1 MGLTITEKEH
11 WKDRIARR
19 IDKRIEA
26 IFAEEPN
33 LEDRI
38 QREAR
43 QRALSSLGLS
53 DHQTELDAIEKQKKT
68 LEEREQ
74 NLHREMLARFRGVPV
89 SDVNDHFAYRYDNE
103 VSNAVKR
110 RQSVHEDELLA
121 EHERGQEIVRL
132 RQEKEDLLD
141 TVWLATS
148 GAQIKELWS
157 KVAEVL
163 GDQQT
168 QLQREALAITPS
180 SDA

>member
-1 MGLTITEKEH
+1 MALTVTEKEH

-19 IDKRIEA
+19 IEKRIEA

-38 QREAR
+38 QRESR

-53 DHQTELDAIEKQKKT
+53 DLQSELDEIEKQQEA
-68 LEEREQ
+68 LEKREREI
-74 NLHREMLARFRGVPV
+74 NNAILARVRGVPV
-89 SDVNDHFAYRYDNE
+89 SEIDDYASYLHDNE

-110 RQSVHEDELLA
+110 RQAVHEDELLA
-121 EHERGQEIVRL
+121 ENERGQEIIRL
-132 RQEKEDLLD
+132 RQEQEDLLD

-157 KVAEVL
+157 KMAEL
-163 GDQQT
+163 LNDPQT
-168 QLQREALAITPS
+168 QLQREALAITTES
-180 SDA
+180 ET

>member
-11 WKDRIARR
+11 WKDRISRR

-33 LEDRI
+33 LQDRI

-53 DHQTELDAIEKQKKT
+53 DQQTELDEIERQKGALDKR
-68 LEEREQ
+68 EREI
-74 NLHREMLARFRGVPV
+74 NKIMLARVRAVPV
-89 SDVNDHFAYRYDNE
+89 SQIDDYLAYRCDNE

-148 GAQIKELWS
+148 GAQIKELWT

-163 GDQQT
+163 GDPQT

>member
-19 IDKRIEA
+19 IEKRIEA

-53 DHQTELDAIEKQKKT
+53 DQQTELDEIEKQKDA
-68 LEEREQ
+68 LEKREKQ
-74 NLHREMLARFRGVPV
+74 IGKAMLARVRGVPV
-89 SDVNDHFAYRYDNE
+89 ENIDDYGVYRYNTE
-103 VSNAVKR
+103 VDNAVQR
-110 RQSVHEDELLA
+110 RQAVHEEELLA
-121 EHERGQEIVRL
+121 ENEHGQQILRL
-132 RQEKEDLLD
+132 RREKEDLLD

-157 KVAEVL
+157 KVADLLDDE
-163 GDQQT
+163 QT
-168 QLQREALAITPS
+168 QLQRDALAIKPE